1 MKNYMAMSLKVKY
14 FVPFDQLMGKTESLQ
29 LPDGSTVQDLLTLLG
44 QKYTG
49 FNLASHEHHLVI
61 LLNGA
66 ICTQNAK
73 LSGGDEISILT
84 PQLGG

>member
-1 MKNYMAMSLKVKY
+1 MTMNLKVKY

-29 LPDGSTVQDLLTLLG
+29 LPDGATVQDLLTLLG

-49 FNLASHEHHLVI
+49 FSLGNLEHQLVI

-66 ICTQNAK
+66 ICTPNAR
-73 LSGGDEISILT
+73 LSEGDEISILM

>member
-1 MKNYMAMSLKVKY
+1 MAMNLKVKY
-14 FVPFDQLMGKTESLQ
+14 FVPFDQLMGKTESLP
-29 LPDGSTVQDLLTLLG
+29 LPDGATVRDLLTLLG

-49 FNLASHEHHLVI
+49 FNLASREHYLVI

-66 ICTQNAK
+66 ICTQNAQ